1 MDEETSTD
9 GRRLTGEML
18 APGAAT
24 GRLAFLESDFT
35 VLGPDQRRASSIEQ
49 ELDRFEEH
57 IDGLAEELIHLIAE
71 LEAESADIQAQIVRT
86 HLYLIQDHKFHQ
98 DVCREIRE
106 NALSAETAIE
116 TVLRRVISVFERS
129 RNTIMVE
136 RASDIRD
143 IIARLS
149 RRVQRRHHEAF
160 AALGEGKGPP
170 NAKQSVGDP
179 AAMVL
184 AVKELLPSVVLEA
197 RNSRV
202 VGFVVERG
210 TGLSHGAILAKSLGF
225 PVLRIDDLEAL
236 QEAAEETV
244 LISATDGSLVVA
256 PQRELILQ
264 IVEQG
269 SAAPEVDEVGLPVR
283 LWINVADPV
292 QVTPELAQRIA
303 GVGLYR
309 TEVLFMEQIDDF
321 PSEEQQYL
329 TYRSLFETCR
339 PDQIVTV
346 RTADIGGDKTLSYFP
361 LGPQE
366 NPSLGVR
373 ANRVYREHPEIFI
386 TQMRAILRAA
396 ADSSGLRI
404 MYPMI
409 GSREDLL
416 FIERLLAEA
425 VRSLRARRQVYQD
438 QFEQGIMI
446 EVPSAAW
453 NAGELLEAVDF
464 ASVGTNDLLQY
475 FFAVGRDDAHNSQS
489 YRTLD
494 PAALRMLRDLVEAAA
509 LAGKP
514 LSICGEVA
522 SDPQL
527 LPLLIG
533 LGFRDLSVDIRFLPQ
548 VEESAAGLDVAACE
562 QLAQDCLKAKTS
574 REVRGL
580 LSESGLVKKHRPV
593 CPSRWDQAVDP
604 ICGAVV
610 DTADI
615 HLTIARQG
623 RKIHFC
629 SARCRDEYIHREKQG
644 RTPVAQAS

>member
-9 GRRLTGEML
+9 GRRFTGEML

-35 VLGPDQRRASSIEQ
+35 VLGPDQRRASSIKQ

-57 IDGLAEELIHLIAE
+57 IDGLAEELSHIISA
-71 LEAESADIQAQIVRT
+71 LEAESADVQAQIVRT
-86 HLYLIQDHKFHQ
+86 HLYLIQDHRFHQ

-129 RNTIMVE
+129 KNTIMVE
-136 RASDIRD
+136 RAGDIRD

-160 AALGEGKGPP
+160 EALGEGE
-170 NAKQSVGDP
+170 
-179 AAMVL
+179 AMVL

-210 TGLSHGAILAKSLGF
+210 TGLSHGSILAKSLGF
-225 PVLRIDDLEAL
+225 PVLRIDDLRAL
-236 QEAAEETV
+236 QTAADELV
-244 LISATDGSLVVA
+244 LISATEGSLVVA
-256 PQRELILQ
+256 PGPELIIQVL
-264 IVEQG
+264 ERRP
-269 SAAPEVDEVGLPVR
+269 AAPVVDQVGLPVR
-283 LWINVADPV
+283 LWINVADPA
-292 QVTPELAQRIA
+292 QVTPELVERIA

-321 PSEEQQYL
+321 PSEEQQYV

-425 VRSLRARRQVYQD
+425 VRSLRARRQVHQD
-438 QFEQGIMI
+438 QFQQGIMI

-453 NAGELLEAVDF
+453 NCRELLEVVDF

-475 FFAVGRDDAHNSQS
+475 FFAVGRDDANNSQS

-494 PAALRMLRDLVEAAA
+494 PVALRMLRHLVEAASW
-509 LAGKP
+509 AGKP

-533 LGFRDLSVDIRFLPQ
+533 LGFRDLSVDIRFLAQ
-548 VEESAAGLDVAACE
+548 VEESAADLDVAACE

-574 REVRGL
+574 REVRAL
-580 LSESGLVKKHRPV
+580 LSDSGLVKKHRAA

-604 ICGAVV
+604 VCGAVV
-610 DTADI
+610 DTAES
-615 HLTIARQG
+615 HLTIARHG

-629 SARCRDEYIHREKQG
+629 SARCRDEYICRERHG
-644 RTPVAQAS
+644 RAEEARNAAQNRESKLGL

>member
-1 MDEETSTD
+1 MDEETGTG
-9 GRRLTGEML
+9 GRRFKGEML
-18 APGAAT
+18 SPGAAT

-57 IDGLAEELIHLIAE
+57 IDGLAEELSHIIAE

-86 HLYLIQDHKFHQ
+86 HLYLIQDHRFHQ

-106 NALSAETAIE
+106 NALPAETAIE

-129 RNTIMVE
+129 KNSIMVD

-160 AALGEGKGPP
+160 EALGEG
-170 NAKQSVGDP
+170 D
-179 AAMVL
+179 AMVL

-210 TGLSHGAILAKSLGF
+210 TGLSHGSILAKSLGF
-225 PVLRIDDLEAL
+225 PVLRIDDLQAL
-236 QEAAEETV
+236 QVATDELV
-244 LISATDGSLVVA
+244 LISATEGSLVVA
-256 PQRELILQ
+256 PEPELIIQ
-264 IVEQG
+264 IMQRRA
-269 SAAPEVDEVGLPVR
+269 AAPVVDQLGLPVR
-283 LWINVADPV
+283 LWINVADPA
-292 QVTPELAQRIA
+292 QVTPELVERIA

-386 TQMRAILRAA
+386 TQVRAILRAA
-396 ADSSGLRI
+396 AYSSGLRI

-438 QFEQGIMI
+438 RFQQGIMI

-453 NAGELLEAVDF
+453 NAGELLEVVDF

-475 FFAVGRDDAHNSQS
+475 FFAVGRDDATNSQS
-489 YRTLD
+489 FRTLD
-494 PAALRMLRDLVEAAA
+494 PVALRMLRHLVETAA

-533 LGFRDLSVDIRFLPQ
+533 LGFQDLSVDIRFLAQ
-548 VEESAAGLDVAACE
+548 VEEAAAGLDVAACR
-562 QLAQDCLKAKTS
+562 QLAQDCLTAKTS
-574 REVRGL
+574 REVRAL
-580 LSESGLVKKHRPV
+580 LSDSGLVKKQRAA

-604 ICGAVV
+604 VCGAVI
-610 DTADI
+610 DMAES
-615 HLTIARQG
+615 HLTITRHG

-629 SARCRDEYIHREKQG
+629 STRCRDEYICREKHG
-644 RTPVAQAS
+644 RAPMARAG

>member
-1 MDEETSTD
+1 
-9 GRRLTGEML
+9 
-18 APGAAT
+18 
-24 GRLAFLESDFT
+24 
-35 VLGPDQRRASSIEQ
+35 
-49 ELDRFEEH
+49 
-57 IDGLAEELIHLIAE
+57 
-71 LEAESADIQAQIVRT
+71 
-86 HLYLIQDHKFHQ
+86 
-98 DVCREIRE
+98 
-106 NALSAETAIE
+106 
-116 TVLRRVISVFERS
+116 
-129 RNTIMVE
+129 
-136 RASDIRD
+136 
-143 IIARLS
+143 
-149 RRVQRRHHEAF
+149 
-160 AALGEGKGPP
+160 
-170 NAKQSVGDP
+170 
-179 AAMVL
+179 
-184 AVKELLPSVVLEA
+184 
-197 RNSRV
+197 
-202 VGFVVERG
+202 
-210 TGLSHGAILAKSLGF
+210 
-225 PVLRIDDLEAL
+225 VLRIDDLQAL
-236 QEAAEETV
+236 QAATDEMV
-244 LISATDGSLVVA
+244 LISASEGSLVIA
-256 PQRELILQ
+256 PEPELIIQ
-264 IVEQG
+264 IAQRRP
-269 SAAPEVDEVGLPVR
+269 AAPAADQSNLPVR
-283 LWINVADPV
+283 LWINVADPA
-292 QVTPELAQRIA
+292 QVTPELVDRIA

-425 VRSLRARRQVYQD
+425 VRSLWARRQVYQD
-438 QFEQGIMI
+438 QFQQGIMI

-453 NAGELLEAVDF
+453 NARELLEVVDF

-475 FFAVGRDDAHNSQS
+475 FFAVGRDDARSSQS

-494 PAALRMLRDLVEAAA
+494 PAALRMLKHLVDTAA
-509 LAGKP
+509 LVGKP

-533 LGFRDLSVDIRFLPQ
+533 LGFRDLSVDIRFLAQ
-548 VEESAAGLDVAACE
+548 VEEAAAALDVAACQ
-562 QLAQDCLKAKTS
+562 QLAQDSLKAKTS
-574 REVRGL
+574 REVRTL
-580 LSESGLVKKHRPV
+580 LSDSGLVKKHRPA

-604 ICGAVV
+604 VCGAVI
-610 DTADI
+610 DTAES
-615 HLTIARQG
+615 HLTIARRG
-623 RKIHFC
+623 SKIHFC
-629 SARCRDEYIHREKQG
+629 SARCRDEYISREKHR
-644 RTPVAQAS
+644 RTPVARAG

>member
-1 MDEETSTD
+1 MDEETGTD
-9 GRRLTGEML
+9 GRRFMGEML

-49 ELDRFEEH
+49 ELDRFDEH
-57 IDGLAEELIHLIAE
+57 IDGLAEELSHLIAA
-71 LEAESADIQAQIVRT
+71 LEEESADIQAQIVRT

-129 RNTIMVE
+129 KNTIMVE

-160 AALGEGKGPP
+160 EALGEG
-170 NAKQSVGDP
+170 D
-179 AAMVL
+179 AMVL

-210 TGLSHGAILAKSLGF
+210 TGLSHGSILAKSLGL
-225 PVLRIDDLEAL
+225 PVLRIDDLQAL
-236 QEAAEETV
+236 QAATDEIV
-244 LISATDGSLVVA
+244 LISATEGSLVIA
-256 PQRELILQ
+256 PQPELIIQ
-264 IVEQG
+264 IVERRPI
-269 SAAPEVDEVGLPVR
+269 AASVDQIDLPVR
-283 LWINVADPV
+283 LWINVADPA
-292 QVTPELAQRIA
+292 QVTPELVERIA

-396 ADSSGLRI
+396 ANSSGLRI

-425 VRSLRARRQVYQD
+425 LRSLRARRQVYQD
-438 QFEQGIMI
+438 RFQQGIMI

-453 NAGELLEAVDF
+453 NAGELLEVVDF

-475 FFAVGRDDAHNSQS
+475 FFAVGRDDANNSQS

-494 PAALRMLRDLVEAAA
+494 PAALRMLKHLVDTAA
-509 LAGKP
+509 LVGKP

-533 LGFRDLSVDIRFLPQ
+533 LGFKDLSVDIRFLAQ
-548 VEESAAGLDVAACE
+548 VEESAAGLDVAACQ

-574 REVRGL
+574 REVKAL
-580 LSESGLVKKHRPV
+580 LTDSGLVKKHWAAS
-593 CPSRWDQAVDP
+593 PSRWDQAVDP
-604 ICGAVV
+604 VCGAVV
-610 DTADI
+610 DAAES
-615 HLTIARQG
+615 HLTIARRG
-623 RKIHFC
+623 KKIHFC
-629 SARCRDEYIHREKQG
+629 STRCRDEYIYREKRG
-644 RTPVAQAS
+644 RAPMARAS

>member
-1 MDEETSTD
+1 MDEEISTD
-9 GRRLTGEML
+9 GRRFTGEML
-18 APGAAT
+18 SPGAAT

-49 ELDRFEEH
+49 ELDRFDEH
-57 IDGLAEELIHLIAE
+57 IDGLAEELSHLIAA
-71 LEAESADIQAQIVRT
+71 LEEESADIQAQIVRT

-129 RNTIMVE
+129 KNTIMVE

-160 AALGEGKGPP
+160 EALGEGE
-170 NAKQSVGDP
+170 
-179 AAMVL
+179 AMVL

-210 TGLSHGAILAKSLGF
+210 TGLSHGSILAKSLGF
-225 PVLRIDDLEAL
+225 PVLRIDDLQAL
-236 QEAAEETV
+236 QAATDELV
-244 LISATDGSLVVA
+244 LISATEGSLVVA
-256 PQRELILQ
+256 PGPELIIQ
-264 IVEQG
+264 IVERRPT
-269 SAAPEVDEVGLPVR
+269 APVVDQVGLPVR
-283 LWINVADPV
+283 LWINVADPA
-292 QVTPELAQRIA
+292 QVTPELVDRIA

-321 PSEEQQYL
+321 PSEQQQYL

-425 VRSLRARRQVYQD
+425 VRSLRARRQVYRD
-438 QFEQGIMI
+438 QFQQGIMI

-453 NAGELLEAVDF
+453 NARELLDVVDF

-475 FFAVGRDDAHNSQS
+475 FFAVGRDDANNSQS

-494 PAALRMLRDLVEAAA
+494 PVALRMLKHLVEAASR
-509 LAGKP
+509 AGKP

-533 LGFRDLSVDIRFLPQ
+533 LGFRDLSVDIRFLAQ

-574 REVRGL
+574 REVRAL
-580 LSESGLVKKHRPV
+580 LSESGLVKKHRSA

-604 ICGAVV
+604 VCGAVV
-610 DTADI
+610 DTAEN
-615 HLTIARQG
+615 HLTIARHG

-629 SARCRDEYIHREKQG
+629 SAPCRDEYICRERHG
-644 RTPVAQAS
+644 RAPMARAG

>member
-1 MDEETSTD
+1 MDGQTSTD
-9 GRRLTGEML
+9 GRRFMGEML
-18 APGAAT
+18 SPGAAT

-57 IDGLAEELIHLIAE
+57 IDGLAEELSRIIAE

-98 DVCREIRE
+98 DVCREIRD
-106 NALSAETAIE
+106 NALPAETAIE

-129 RNTIMVE
+129 KNTIMVE

-160 AALGEGKGPP
+160 EALGEGE
-170 NAKQSVGDP
+170 
-179 AAMVL
+179 AMVL

-210 TGLSHGAILAKSLGF
+210 TGLSHGSILAKSLGF
-225 PVLRIDDLEAL
+225 PVLRIDDLQAL
-236 QEAAEETV
+236 QAAVDEVV
-244 LISATDGSLVVA
+244 LISATEGSLLVEPA
-256 PQRELILQ
+256 PELILQ
-264 IVEQG
+264 MAQHRPAVP
-269 SAAPEVDEVGLPVR
+269 AADPVILPVR
-283 LWINVADPV
+283 LWINVADPA
-292 QVTPELAQRIA
+292 QVTPELVHRIA

-321 PSEEQQYL
+321 PSEQQQYL

-404 MYPMI
+404 LYPMI

-425 VRSLRARRQVYQD
+425 VRSLRARRQIYQD
-438 QFEQGIMI
+438 QFQQGIMI

-453 NAGELLEAVDF
+453 NARELLEAVDF

-475 FFAVGRDDAHNSQS
+475 FFAVGRDDARSSQS

-494 PAALRMLRDLVEAAA
+494 PAALRMLKHLVDTAAR
-509 LAGKP
+509 AGKP

-533 LGFRDLSVDIRFLPQ
+533 LGFRDLSVDIRFLAQ
-548 VEESAAGLDVAACE
+548 VEEAAAALDVAACRR
-562 QLAQDCLKAKTS
+562 LAQTSLKATTS
-574 REVRGL
+574 REVRAL
-580 LSESGLVKKHRPV
+580 LSDSGLVQKHRPA
-593 CPSRWDQAVDP
+593 CPSRWDQVVDP
-604 ICGAVV
+604 VCGAVL
-610 DTADI
+610 DTAES
-615 HLTIARQG
+615 HLTLARRG
-623 RKIHFC
+623 TKIHFC
-629 SARCRDEYIHREKQG
+629 SARCRDEYLLREKHG
-644 RTPVAQAS
+644 RAPVARAS

>member
-1 MDEETSTD
+1 
-9 GRRLTGEML
+9 
-18 APGAAT
+18 
-24 GRLAFLESDFT
+24 
-35 VLGPDQRRASSIEQ
+35 
-49 ELDRFEEH
+49 
-57 IDGLAEELIHLIAE
+57 
-71 LEAESADIQAQIVRT
+71 
-86 HLYLIQDHKFHQ
+86 
-98 DVCREIRE
+98 REIRE
-106 NALSAETAIE
+106 NALPAETAIE

-129 RNTIMVE
+129 KNTIMVE

-149 RRVQRRHHEAF
+149 RRVQRRYHEAF
-160 AALGEGKGPP
+160 EALGEGKGPP

-179 AAMVL
+179 EAMVL

-197 RNSRV
+197 RDSRV

-210 TGLSHGAILAKSLGF
+210 TSLSHGSILAKSLGL
-225 PVLRIDDLEAL
+225 PVLRIDDLQAL
-236 QEAAEETV
+236 QTAADELV
-244 LISATDGSLVVA
+244 LVSATEGSLVVA
-256 PQRELILQ
+256 PAPELILQ
-264 IVEQG
+264 IVPRPPTAP
-269 SAAPEVDEVGLPVR
+269 AADRVNLPVR
-283 LWINVADPV
+283 LWINVADPA
-292 QVTPELAQRIA
+292 QVTPELADRIA

-438 QFEQGIMI
+438 QFQQGIMI

-453 NAGELLEAVDF
+453 NARELLEVVDF

-475 FFAVGRDDAHNSQS
+475 FFAVGRDDARGSQS

-494 PAALRMLRDLVEAAA
+494 PVALRMLKHLVDAAA

-533 LGFRDLSVDIRFLPQ
+533 VGFRDLSVDIRFLAQ
-548 VEESAAGLDVAACE
+548 VEEAAVGLDITACR
-562 QLAQDCLKAKTS
+562 QLVQDCLKATTS
-574 REVRGL
+574 REVRAL
-580 LSESGLVKKHRPV
+580 LSASGLVKKNRPA
-593 CPSRWDQAVDP
+593 CSSRWDQAVDP
-604 ICGAVV
+604 VCGAVV
-610 DTADI
+610 DTAEG
-615 HLTIARQG
+615 HLTLARRG
-623 RKIHFC
+623 AKIHFC
-629 SARCRDEYIHREKQG
+629 SAQCRDEYLFREKLG
-644 RTPVAQAS
+644 RAPVARAG